1 MEEIDLKEMFDY
13 FKGKVIWILMALIV
27 AVLVGNTYTFIRRV
41 PMYKSNTTIV
51 LVSEHQN
58 EGYNTSELQLNK
70 NLVSTYSEI
79 IKSRKV
85 LEPVINNLNLDY
97 SSGIITLDDNKID
110 YDVTDKIGFLT
121 EERSLLL
128 KLTVK
133 ELMIYYGTLK
143 SHVSVSSVTNTEI
156 IKVVVADKDP
166 EVSTKIADEIANVFT
181 EEIQK
186 IYKINNVSI
195 VDTAVADTKP
205 YNVSFVKDNA
215 IYMALALVL
224 SCGIIFICFYFDT
237 TIKTGEDIENK
248 LGLTVIGTV
257 PRVGKD
263 KE

>member
-13 FKGKVIWILMALIV
+13 FRGKVIWILV
-27 AVLVGNTYTFIRRV
+27 ACIFAVIIGNTYTLLRRV
-41 PMYKSNTTIV
+41 PMYKSNTTIA

-85 LEPVINNLNLDY
+85 LEPVLNNLNLDY
-97 SSGIITLDDNKID
+97 S
-110 YDVTDKIGFLT
+110 
-121 EERSLLL
+121 
-128 KLTVK
+128 
-133 ELMIYYGTLK
+133 YGALK
-143 SHVSVSSVTNTEI
+143 SNVSVSSVTNTEI
-156 IKVVVADKDP
+156 IKIVVADKDP
-166 EVSTKIADEIANVFT
+166 EVATKIADEIAKVFT

-205 YNVSFVKDNA
+205 YNVSFIKDNA
-215 IYMALALVL
+215 IYIAIALVL

-237 TIKTGEDIENK
+237 TIKTSEDIENK
-248 LGLTVIGTV
+248 LGLTVVGTV
-257 PRVGKD
+257 PMVGKN

>member
-27 AVLVGNTYTFIRRV
+27 AVLVGNTYTFLRRV

-97 SSGIITLDDNKID
+97 S
-110 YDVTDKIGFLT
+110 
-121 EERSLLL
+121 
-128 KLTVK
+128 
-133 ELMIYYGTLK
+133 YGTLK
-143 SHVSVSSVTNTEI
+143 SHVSVTSVTNTEI

-166 EVSTKIADEIANVFT
+166 EIATKIADEIANVFT

>member
-13 FKGKVIWILMALIV
+13 FKGRVIWILMALIL
-27 AVLVGNTYTFIRRV
+27 AVLVGNTYTFLRRV
-41 PMYKSNTTIV
+41 PMYRSNTTIV

-97 SSGIITLDDNKID
+97 S
-110 YDVTDKIGFLT
+110 
-121 EERSLLL
+121 
-128 KLTVK
+128 
-133 ELMIYYGTLK
+133 YGTLK
-143 SHVSVSSVTNTEI
+143 SHVSVTSVTNTEI

-166 EVSTKIADEIANVFT
+166 EVATKIADEIANVFT

>member
-13 FKGKVIWILMALIV
+13 FRGKVIWILV
-27 AVLVGNTYTFIRRV
+27 ACIFAVIIGNTYTLLRRV

-85 LEPVINNLNLDY
+85 LEPVLNNLNLDY
-97 SSGIITLDDNKID
+97 S
-110 YDVTDKIGFLT
+110 
-121 EERSLLL
+121 
-128 KLTVK
+128 
-133 ELMIYYGTLK
+133 YGALK
-143 SHVSVSSVTNTEI
+143 SNVSVSSVTNTEI
-156 IKVVVADKDP
+156 IKIAVADKDP
-166 EVSTKIADEIANVFT
+166 EVATKIADEIAKVFT

-205 YNVSFVKDNA
+205 YNVSFIKDNA
-215 IYMALALVL
+215 IYIAIALVL

-237 TIKTGEDIENK
+237 TIKTSEDIENK
-248 LGLTVIGTV
+248 LGLTVVGTV
-257 PRVGKD
+257 PMVGKN

>member
-13 FKGKVIWILMALIV
+13 FRGKVIWILV
-27 AVLVGNTYTFIRRV
+27 ACIFAVIIGNTYTLLRRV

-85 LEPVINNLNLDY
+85 LEPVLNNLNLDY
-97 SSGIITLDDNKID
+97 S
-110 YDVTDKIGFLT
+110 
-121 EERSLLL
+121 
-128 KLTVK
+128 
-133 ELMIYYGTLK
+133 YGALK
-143 SHVSVSSVTNTEI
+143 SNVSVSSVTNTEI
-156 IKVVVADKDP
+156 IKIAVADKDP
-166 EVSTKIADEIANVFT
+166 AVATKIADEIAKVFT

-205 YNVSFVKDNA
+205 YNVSFIKDNA
-215 IYMALALVL
+215 IYIAIALVL

-237 TIKTGEDIENK
+237 TIKTSEDIENK
-248 LGLTVIGTV
+248 LGLTVVGIV

>member
-97 SSGIITLDDNKID
+97 S
-110 YDVTDKIGFLT
+110 
-121 EERSLLL
+121 
-128 KLTVK
+128 
-133 ELMIYYGTLK
+133 YGTLK

>member
-13 FKGKVIWILMALIV
+13 FRGKVIWILV
-27 AVLVGNTYTFIRRV
+27 ACIFAVIIGNTYTLLRRV
-41 PMYKSNTTIV
+41 PMYRSNTTIV
-51 LVSEHQN
+51 LVSENKN

-85 LEPVINNLNLDY
+85 LEPVLNNLNLDY
-97 SSGIITLDDNKID
+97 S
-110 YDVTDKIGFLT
+110 
-121 EERSLLL
+121 
-128 KLTVK
+128 
-133 ELMIYYGTLK
+133 YGTLK
-143 SHVSVSSVTNTEI
+143 SNVSVSSVTNTEI
-156 IKVVVADKDP
+156 IKIAVADKDP
-166 EVSTKIADEIANVFT
+166 ATATKIADEIAKVFT

-205 YNVSFVKDNA
+205 YNVSFIKDNA
-215 IYMALALVL
+215 IYIAIALVL

-237 TIKTGEDIENK
+237 TIKTSEDIENK
-248 LGLTVIGTV
+248 LGLTVVGTV
-257 PRVGKD
+257 PMVGKN

>member
-13 FKGKVIWILMALIV
+13 FRGKVIWILV
-27 AVLVGNTYTFIRRV
+27 ACIFAVIIGNTYTLLRRV
-41 PMYKSNTTIV
+41 PMYRSNTTIV
-51 LVSEHQN
+51 LVSENKN

-85 LEPVINNLNLDY
+85 LEPVLNNLNLDY
-97 SSGIITLDDNKID
+97 S
-110 YDVTDKIGFLT
+110 
-121 EERSLLL
+121 
-128 KLTVK
+128 
-133 ELMIYYGTLK
+133 YGALK
-143 SHVSVSSVTNTEI
+143 SNVSVSSVTNTEI
-156 IKVVVADKDP
+156 IKIAVADKDP
-166 EVSTKIADEIANVFT
+166 ETATKIADEIAKVFT

-205 YNVSFVKDNA
+205 YNVSFIKDNA
-215 IYMALALVL
+215 IYIAIALVL

-237 TIKTGEDIENK
+237 TIKTSEDIENK
-248 LGLTVIGTV
+248 LGLTVVGIV

>member
-1 MEEIDLKEMFDY
+1 MSY
-13 FKGKVIWILMALIV
+13 
-27 AVLVGNTYTFIRRV
+27 
-41 PMYKSNTTIV
+41 
-51 LVSEHQN
+51 
-58 EGYNTSELQLNK
+58 
-70 NLVSTYSEI
+70 
-79 IKSRKV
+79 
-85 LEPVINNLNLDY
+85 NLNLDY
-97 SSGIITLDDNKID
+97 S
-110 YDVTDKIGFLT
+110 
-121 EERSLLL
+121 
-128 KLTVK
+128 
-133 ELMIYYGTLK
+133 YGTLK
-143 SHVSVSSVTNTEI
+143 SHVSVTSVTNTEI
-156 IKVVVADKDP
+156 IKVGVADKDP
-166 EVSTKIADEIANVFT
+166 EVATKIADEIANVFT

-215 IYMALALVL
+215 VYMALALVL